1 MLTVELFYASA
12 KLSPK
17 IESFFLSLFSGSASS
32 SRIFMADAMLSSVLA
47 LLLISSCTHRVESSA
62 EEEGF
67 IWVEISN
74 KGLDFAKNIFI
85 NTAESSLVPLELPD
99 IEKSVDISVLGTVDM
114 ILSDI
119 TINAIQ
125 VTSSTVSTADSGVI
139 LTVYGA
145 TANLSMNWKYSYS
158 TWLLVPIQVSDSGQ
172 ASVQVSG
179 MEIGL
184 TLSLKNQQ
192 GSLSLSLV
200 KNKCSV
206 KDISINL
213 EGGASWLYQ
222 GVVDAFEGKLTSA
235 VEDAISSKINEEV
248 AKLDSLLQ
256 SLPKEVPIT
265 SIATLNVTFVGD
277 PVINKSSIALAINGL
292 VSARDEDEDEDE
304 DDTLFQNHH
313 RALYNL
319 IPSKGPDYM
328 FTIFLHEIVIKS
340 VLSVYYKAGKMHWIV
355 DEVPDQFLLNT
366 ARWKFIVPNL
376 YKQYPND
383 NMNLNISISSVPNI
397 EIKEQQI
404 DVTVTADVIINVLN
418 DTEAV
423 PVACISVEITGSAF
437 PEISSKDVTGSITL
451 HELAMSLVWS
461 KVGDLNIPAIESIV
475 LNVLRTGV
483 LPYVNSRL
491 GQGFSVPAFYGYTL
505 QNTEIL
511 CSDSWIMV
519 SSDVA
524 PTNLDSGSIRTTTFS

>member
-1 MLTVELFYASA
+1 MPLQNQSPP

-17 IESFFLSLFSGSASS
+17 IESLISFFSGSALS
-32 SRIFMADAMLSSVLA
+32 SRIFMADTILSALLA
-47 LLLISSCTHRVESSA
+47 LLLISSCTHHAESYA

-67 IWVEISN
+67 IWVELSN
-74 KGLDFAKNIFI
+74 KGLDFAKNILI
-85 NTAESSLVPLELPD
+85 HTAESSLVPLELPD
-99 IEKSVDISVLGTVDM
+99 IDKSADISLLGTVDM

-125 VTSSTVSTADSGVI
+125 VTSSDVSTAHSGVV
-139 LTVYGA
+139 LSVSGA
-145 TANLSMNWKYSYS
+145 TANLTMNWKYSYS
-158 TWLLVPIQVSDSGQ
+158 TWLLVPIEVSDSGQ

-206 KDISINL
+206 EDISINL

-222 GVVDAFEGKLTSA
+222 GVVDAFQGKLTSA
-235 VEDAISSKINEEV
+235 VEDAISSKISEEV

-277 PVINKSSIALAINGL
+277 PKISKSSLAVAINGL
-292 VSARDEDEDEDE
+292 VSARDED
-304 DDTLFQNHH
+304 DTLLQNHH
-313 RALYNL
+313 RALYHL
-319 IPSKGPDYM
+319 ISSKGPDYM
-328 FTIFLHEIVIKS
+328 FTIFLHELVIKS
-340 VLSVYYKAGKMHWIV
+340 VLSVYYEAGKMHWIV

-366 ARWKFIVPNL
+366 ARWKFVLPNL

-383 NMNLNISISSVPNI
+383 NMTLNISISSVPNI
-397 EIKEQQI
+397 KIKEQQI
-404 DVTVTADVIINVLN
+404 DATVTADVIINVLN

-437 PEISSKDVTGSITL
+437 PEISSNDVAGSITL
-451 HELAMSLVWS
+451 HELGMSSVWS
-461 KVGDLNIPAIESIV
+461 NIGDLNMLAIERVV
-475 LNVLRTGV
+475 LTVLRTGV
-483 LPYVNSRL
+483 LPYVNFRL
-491 GQGFSVPAFYGYTL
+491 GQGFSVPDFYGYTL
-505 QNTEIL
+505 ENTEIS

-524 PTNLDSGSIRTTTFS
+524 QTNQAYLS